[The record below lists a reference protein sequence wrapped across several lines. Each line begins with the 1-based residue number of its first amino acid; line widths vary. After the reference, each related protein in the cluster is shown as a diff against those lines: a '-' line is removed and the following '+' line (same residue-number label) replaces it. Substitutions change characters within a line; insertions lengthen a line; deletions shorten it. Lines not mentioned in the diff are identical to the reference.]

1 MRGVKVSITSSRT
14 NSKLPGWECL
24 LLLILVITVCESRDV
39 DFWFIFCSNLPQRV
53 TRNQKL
59 QGRAAVYL
67 RYLRTQTRKQ
77 T

>member
-14 NSKLPGWECL
+14 DSKLPGWECL
-24 LLLILVITVCESRDV
+24 LLLILVITVCESGDV
-39 DFWFIFCSNLPQRV
+39 DFWFIFCSNLRA
-53 TRNQKL
+53 TRNQNL

-67 RYLRTQTRKQ
+67 QDLRTQTRRQ

>member
-1 MRGVKVSITSSRT
+1 MRGIKGSIASSRT
-14 NSKLPGWECL
+14 NSNLPDWECL

-39 DFWFIFCSNLPQRV
+39 DFWFIFCSNLQQRA
-53 TRNQKL
+53 TRNQNL

-67 RYLRTQTRKQ
+67 RDLRTQTRTQ